1 ADRLGLA
8 TDLLQGYRYA
18 AELAGVQQN
27 TLEMALQRFPRR
39 TAEAAAGT
47 GEAKA
52 ALEQM
57 GIALRDSSG
66 DLRSTDDLLG
76 DVSEAL
82 TRVRNPADRVRL
94 ALKLFDSE
102 GVAMVNMLRDG
113 RDGLEAMRAEARR
126 LGLVL
131 DEDLLRAA
139 ERIGDQLTTVNRV
152 IEANLRAGLL
162 STLASN
168 FGDLNDVV
176 GDPGFQKG
184 LQLTGAF
191 IGQIAAE
198 ASRAVREIGALA
210 QLFQNPSWEGLA
222 DFLTEGTVIGL
233 GRRLL
238 EGAGVLEREAESLA
252 AANDNAAESFGNLGE
267 SAAGAGAAI
276 AETADTIAGSIS
288 QMRLENLQR
297 EQLIGA
303 LHRSR
308 NEHDAL
314 AEAIELENAA
324 MRLGIDASTE
334 QGRAWIELYRE
345 GQRLRGLYKELTEA
359 EREQEAASR
368 RAIEEQRRTVERA
381 AEEQRRVV
389 ERSTDDVIRYAG
401 DAFADLF
408 EDTGRSW
415 GDMWDDMVSWAR

>member
-1 ADRLGLA
+1 GLA
-8 TDLLQGYRYA
+8 TGSLQEYRYA

-27 TLEMALQRFPRR
+27 TLDMALQRFTRR

-52 ALEQM
+52 ALGQM

-66 DLRSTDDLLG
+66 NLRSTDDLLG
-76 DVSEAL
+76 DVADAL

-176 GDPGFQKG
+176 ADPGFQTG
-184 LQLTGAF
+184 LQVTGAF

-210 QLFQNPSWEGLA
+210 ELLQDPSWGGFG
-222 DFLTEGTVIGL
+222 DFLTEGTIIGL
-233 GRRLL
+233 ARRTL
-238 EGAGVLEREAESLA
+238 EAGGFLDRETAAVA
-252 AANDNAAESFGNLGE
+252 AANDNGAESFGKLGE

-276 AETADTIAGSIS
+276 AETADTIAESIR

-334 QGRAWIELYRE
+334 QGRAWIEL
-345 GQRLRGLYKELTEA
+345 GRG
-359 EREQEAASR
+359 
-368 RAIEEQRRTVERA
+368 
-381 AEEQRRVV
+381 RVG
-389 ERSTDDVIRYAG
+389 T
-401 DAFADLF
+401 
-408 EDTGRSW
+408 
-415 GDMWDDMVSWAR
+415 